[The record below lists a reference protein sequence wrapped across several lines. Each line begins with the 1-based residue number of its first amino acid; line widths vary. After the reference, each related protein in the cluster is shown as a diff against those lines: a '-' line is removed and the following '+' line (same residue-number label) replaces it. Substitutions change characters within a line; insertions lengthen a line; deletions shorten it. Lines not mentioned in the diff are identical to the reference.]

1 MAIEVSG
8 TEGDLPEGYI
18 AIVVSRYN
26 DSITSKLLDGAL
38 ETLRSAGVDEERIV
52 VVDVPGAWELPLP
65 ALNLAISD
73 AIDGVIVLGAVIKG
87 ETTHDQHINRAVTMA
102 LMNAQIDSDTP
113 ISLGLLTCNSVEQA
127 IQRSG
132 GSVGNKGVEAA
143 QALLEMV
150 RITAKLKEML
160 VDESEESEQD

>member
-8 TEGDLPEGYI
+8 TEGESPEGYI

-52 VVDVPGAWELPLP
+52 VVEVPGAWELPLP

-73 AIDGVIVLGAVIKG
+73 AIDGVIVLGAVIRG
-87 ETTHDQHINRAVTMA
+87 ETSHDQHINRAVSMA

-113 ISLGLLTCNSVEQA
+113 IALGLLTCNSVEQA

-150 RITAKLKEML
+150 RISARLKEML
-160 VDESEESEQD
+160 VDESEGEAE

>member
-8 TEGDLPEGYI
+8 TEGGLPDGYI
-18 AIVVSRYN
+18 AIVVSRYT
-26 DSITSKLLDGAL
+26 DSITGKLLDGAL

-52 VVDVPGAWELPLP
+52 VVEVPGAWELPLP
-65 ALNLAISD
+65 ALNMAISD

-87 ETTHDQHINRAVTMA
+87 ETTHDQHINRAVTTA

-113 ISLGLLTCNSVEQA
+113 IALGLLTCNSVEQA

-132 GSVGNKGVEAA
+132 GNMGNKGVEAA

-150 RITAKLKEML
+150 RISMKLKEML
-160 VDESEESEQD
+160 VDENEEDSE

>member
-8 TEGDLPEGYI
+8 TEGDLSDGYI

-26 DSITSKLLDGAL
+26 DSITSKLLEGAL
-38 ETLRSAGVDEERIV
+38 ETLRAAGIEEERIV
-52 VVDVPGAWELPLP
+52 VVEVPGAWELPLP

-87 ETTHDQHINRAVTMA
+87 ETTHDQHINRSVTNA

-113 ISLGLLTCNSVEQA
+113 IALGLLTCNSVEQA

-150 RITAKLKEML
+150 RISAKLKEML
-160 VDESEESEQD
+160 VDENEEEAQ

>member
-160 VDESEESEQD
+160 VDEAEESEQD

>member
-1 MAIEVSG
+1 MPIEVSG
-8 TEGDLPEGYI
+8 TEGPLPDGYI
-18 AIVVSRYN
+18 AVVVSRYN

-38 ETLRSAGVDEERIV
+38 ETLRAAGVDEERIV
-52 VVDVPGAWELPLP
+52 VVEVPGAWELPLP

-87 ETTHDQHINRAVTMA
+87 ETTHDQHINRAVTTA
-102 LMNAQIDSDTP
+102 LMNAQIDTDTP
-113 ISLGLLTCNSVEQA
+113 ISLGLLTCNNVEQA

-132 GSVGNKGVEAA
+132 GSMGNKGVEAA

-160 VDESEESEQD
+160 VDESEGDSE